1 MWLAKL
7 SPAKRALVET
17 NRKLGFSDF
26 NINLSG
32 VEGDPEQIHQ
42 VISSGEESSETGIV
56 VAGLARDLN
65 VYVLA
70 DLSARLSP
78 NDRARRA
85 VQAYHQFNA
94 DRIIGEVIGEVNN
107 GGDLIEKLLRTVDG
121 QVAYKAVRASHNKY
135 VRAEPIAALY
145 EQGRVHHVGR
155 FPEMEEQMCC
165 FVPGQ
170 YEGSP
175 DRMDALVWALW
186 ELFFQTHFIEEQKE
200 HPEIAYQRWRE
211 RVFRY

>member
-94 DRIIGEVIGEVNN
+94 DRIT
-107 GGDLIEKLLRTVDG
+107 EKSSEKSTT
-121 QVAYKAVRASHNKY
+121 
-135 VRAEPIAALY
+135 AA
-145 EQGRVHHVGR
+145 
-155 FPEMEEQMCC
+155 
-165 FVPGQ
+165 
-170 YEGSP
+170 
-175 DRMDALVWALW
+175 
-186 ELFFQTHFIEEQKE
+186 T
-200 HPEIAYQRWRE
+200 
-211 RVFRY
+211 